1 MSSIPYQ
8 MMTTCKMCGS
18 KWSIVLFSI
27 LQLLSHGKSSESKGN
42 TAARVGTD
50 VQQSPRYT
58 DAVTRYSTFRP
69 LPGIG
74 VHNLTL
80 LDSGGSPPASV
91 TSYPVIATPSTVEA
105 LMEPASTGQ
114 ENTILHNKSRE
125 TSTELNDF
133 SYTYQQRRNES
144 EMPER
149 KNASSSPNN
158 DEETLNEKEVDL
170 SMLDKQNLAESYQGT
185 TYIPEEELSTLA
197 ESQTTPQ
204 IEGHIQLIPVIK
216 RKGESSRSYNVD
228 NTPISQT
235 VTEKKSSVFL
245 PLSISE
251 SLGQQDDQH
260 QLNKNTKYFVEP
272 AHPNSSTSDHAL
284 RRNNTARSDD
294 GVHISLLPS
303 SHPDNV
309 PLFEIYPS
317 DGIHNTSIKES
328 HPCARTCVTG
338 APPMVCRYKFELE
351 WYYTM
356 SKACYN
362 CPSELT
368 DCDRKDCVVADG
380 VKRPIVVVN
389 RQLPGPSVEVC
400 KGDKIIVDMENHMM
414 EESTTIHWHGHHQ
427 RGTPYMDGV
436 PYVTQCPIPPKS
448 MFRYHYSAD
457 TPGTHFWHSHS
468 GCQRADGAFGALIIR
483 VPSTQDPHRNLY
495 DRDLSEHIMQI
506 LDWDHKLG
514 VDKFLAHHHANG
526 NNKPPT
532 LLVNGRGRF
541 FQFED
546 INFITR
552 NVSYSP
558 TATFTVQKGFR
569 YRFRLINA
577 GFLNCPIE
585 VSVDNHT
592 LLVISSDGT
601 DLKPVEADSLVT
613 YAGERF
619 DFVINAYQ
627 KVENYW
633 IRFRGLMDCG
643 EKFTQAHQVAVLH
656 YEGAPEHEEP
666 HGEVSY
672 KASKRTG
679 LAINSLNVGTGTEG
693 SLVIPE
699 LDAVAEDDE
708 SLKKTPDMTFYLSYD
723 FYKLD
728 NPHYHRYPY
737 YGFNQVAN
745 KLLTPQLNHIS
756 LKLPPFPLLSQ
767 YGDLDARYP
776 FCNESTEVN
785 CENKYCECTHVIEVP
800 LGAVLELILI
810 DKGTA
815 YDANHPFHLH
825 GHAFRVIAMERL
837 NSTTTVEEV
846 QALDRAGLIHRKLSG
861 APLKDTVTVPDGGY
875 TIVRVHASNPG
886 YWLFHCH
893 IEFHVELGMAVVFKV
908 GDHSNFPPV
917 PSGFPRCNSY
927 IPPNE
932 DVEQINNEMDNIVDI
947 SHHSL
952 PQMWPLR
959 SSSESELSKFFV
971 LPYLISLL
979 VCMAVR

>member
-1 MSSIPYQ
+1 MEDTQTS
-8 MMTTCKMCGS
+8 
-18 KWSIVLFSI
+18 
-27 LQLLSHGKSSESKGN
+27 LSHKAAQNKSS
-42 TAARVGTD
+42 A
-50 VQQSPRYT
+50 
-58 DAVTRYSTFRP
+58 P
-69 LPGIG
+69 L
-74 VHNLTL
+74 
-80 LDSGGSPPASV
+80 
-91 TSYPVIATPSTVEA
+91 
-105 LMEPASTGQ
+105 
-114 ENTILHNKSRE
+114 LH
-125 TSTELNDF
+125 
-133 SYTYQQRRNES
+133 
-144 EMPER
+144 
-149 KNASSSPNN
+149 
-158 DEETLNEKEVDL
+158 
-170 SMLDKQNLAESYQGT
+170 
-185 TYIPEEELSTLA
+185 
-197 ESQTTPQ
+197 
-204 IEGHIQLIPVIK
+204 
-216 RKGESSRSYNVD
+216 
-228 NTPISQT
+228 
-235 VTEKKSSVFL
+235 
-245 PLSISE
+245 SISE
-251 SLGQQDDQH
+251 SLGQQNDEN
-260 QLNKNTKYFVEP
+260 QLNKNTEYFVEP
-272 AHPNSSTSDHAL
+272 AHTNSSASDHSV
-284 RRNNTARSDD
+284 RHNNTAKSDD

-303 SHPDNV
+303 HHSDN
-309 PLFEIYPS
+309 EPS
-317 DGIHNTSIKES
+317 LELYSRDGIYNASVKES
-328 HPCARTCVTG
+328 HPCVRPCVEG

-356 SKACYN
+356 SKACYD
-362 CPSELT
+362 CPLKLS

-380 VKRPIVVVN
+380 VKRPIAVVN

-400 KGDKIIVDMENHMM
+400 KGDKIIVDMENLMM

-468 GCQRADGAFGALIIR
+468 GCQRADGAFGALIIH
-483 VPSTQDPHRNLY
+483 VPRTQDPHRSLY
-495 DRDLSEHIMQI
+495 DQDLSEHIIQV

-514 VDKFLAHHHANG
+514 VEKFLAHHHANG
-526 NNKPPT
+526 NNKPLT

-541 FQFED
+541 FEFED
-546 INFITR
+546 IYFMTR
-552 NVSYSP
+552 NASYSP

-601 DLKPVEADSLVT
+601 DLKPVEADSLVS

-619 DFVINAYQ
+619 DFVINAD
-627 KVENYW
+627 KEVGNYW
-633 IRFRGLMDCG
+633 IRFRGLMDGG
-643 EKFTQAHQVAVLH
+643 EKFTKAHQVAVLH

-666 HGEVSY
+666 PGEVNY
-672 KASKRTG
+672 EAAKRAG

-699 LDAVAEDDE
+699 LDAMAEDDD
-708 SLKKTPDMTFYLSYD
+708 SLKETPDMTFYLSYD
-723 FYKLD
+723 FYKID
-728 NPHYHRYPY
+728 NPHFHRYPF
-737 YGFNQVAN
+737 YGFHQVPS
-745 KLLTPQLNHIS
+745 KEQLLTPRLNYIS

-767 YGDLDARYP
+767 YEDLDTRYP

-810 DKGTA
+810 DKGKA

-825 GHAFRVIAMERL
+825 GHAFRVIAMERV
-837 NSTTTVEEV
+837 NSSTTVEEV

-908 GDHSNFPPV
+908 GDHSDFPPV
-917 PSGFPRCNSY
+917 PSGFPKCNSY
-927 IPPNE
+927 IPLDE
-932 DVEQINNEMDNIVDI
+932 DVEQINNIMDNIVDT
-947 SHHSL
+947 SNHSFSQL
-952 PQMWPLR
+952 WPLR
-959 SSSESELSKFFV
+959 YASGSESSSFFV
-971 LPYLISLL
+971 LSHLITLL
-979 VCMAVR
+979 VCIVVR